1 MKEQFD
7 VLVIGAGHNGL
18 TNACL
23 MAMKGK
29 RVAIVEMRD
38 SPGGLAESVEFQPGF
53 KSAGVWHGTGNVS
66 DAIMNSLGLKDL
78 IQKNTATVYALGDSG
93 RIAPISGPMDTTT
106 FGIAQHTPSDG
117 RNYVR
122 YRDFMTR
129 IRPVLSRFLMRR
141 PLNLLQVESEAPIE
155 LLTRALGLRLL
166 GSHDMIE
173 LLRVAPMPVGDFL
186 NEYFETDFLKGALSM
201 DAVLGTF
208 TAPRSPGTT
217 TNLLMHESISGQS
230 IKGGSLALTEV
241 LIRRAR
247 ELGVEFKCGNAVT
260 KILIENKAV
269 KGVEL
274 ENGVMIE
281 APVVSASTNPKSV
294 LLDMLPVEAL
304 THTTEHRISNY
315 RTNGSAAHLLLA
327 VDGAVT
333 FDAASAEKKLSH
345 VRIAPTLDHVEKAF
359 DAIKYQKFSDE
370 PVLDITIPTVDNP
383 TLAPDGKS
391 VVSIMIGYAPYHLGG
406 GWTDDAKRE
415 LTMNVIDTIS
425 RFSPDIEQ
433 KIIAAKLSTPVD
445 LENDYG
451 LTGGHLHHG
460 EPGLDQILVR
470 PIPECFDH
478 ETPVQG
484 LTLCGSGTHPG
495 GMVSCA
501 AGALAIRAVEHS
513 EKLRADAA

>member
-1 MKEQFD
+1 MKERFD
-7 VLVIGAGHNGL
+7 VVVIGAGHNGL
-18 TNACL
+18 THACL

-29 RVAIVEMRD
+29 RVALVEMRD

-53 KSAGVWHGTGNVS
+53 KSAGIWHGTGNISEAV
-66 DAIMNSLGLKDL
+66 MQSLGLKDL
-78 IQKNTATVYALGDSG
+78 IEKNTATIYALGGSG

-106 FGIAQHTPSDG
+106 FGIAQHAPSDG

-186 NEYFETDFLKGALSM
+186 NEYFETDFIKGALSM

-230 IKGGSLALTEV
+230 IKGGSLALTEA
-241 LIRRAR
+241 LIGRAR

-260 KILIENKAV
+260 KILIENRAV
-269 KGVEL
+269 QGVEL

-304 THTTEHRISNY
+304 THTTENRISNY
-315 RTNGSAAHLLLA
+315 RTNGSAAHLLIA

-333 FDAASAEKKLSH
+333 FDGANAEDKLSH

-359 DAIKYQKFSDE
+359 DAIKYEKFSDE
-370 PVLDITIPTVDNP
+370 PVLDITIPTIDNP
-383 TLAPDGKS
+383 TLAPNGKS
-391 VVSIMIGYAPYHLGG
+391 VVSVMIGYAPYHLGG

-415 LTMNVIDTIS
+415 LTMKVVDTIS
-425 RFSPDIEQ
+425 RFSPEFEQ

-460 EPGLDQILVR
+460 EPGIDQILVR

-501 AGALAIRAVEHS
+501 AGALATRAVAHS
-513 EKLRADAA
+513 KLMATE